1 MGRDETTASVL
12 SGHSE
17 RLAMAWSFLE
27 NPGAT
32 AIEVTQNLSVC
43 DDCRK

>member
-1 MGRDETTASVL
+1 MGRDETVVSVL

-32 AIEVTQNLSVC
+32 EIELTKNLRIC